1 MELPISGVY
10 KGSRREIII
19 KATPSLTIE
28 EVRKAVANALEL
40 NYKLL
45 QVKQGNFYF
54 GDEERIE
61 TILAMDK
68 GAFSFEVGNE
78 AIPVD
83 IQYGSK
89 ILCLTV
95 DALCSIGQLKARFTA
110 IVSTQGSVMST
121 AYALFNGV
129 VCNDSAT
136 VREVGITP
144 FSTLYV
150 CSDLYELVIA
160 LPDKSS
166 ITLYKHYYTTCY
178 SVIQEIAQ
186 QCNANPD
193 MLSISMQL
201 PSGKSKSISAL
212 TDQIYKLFDS
222 SKVSI
227 TVSYTNLPSLARTIQ
242 DMEKQEGGDEPSNDE
257 DALVE
262 SVQAMEKEV
271 KTLQAGYEK
280 SRREHMARVG
290 GLLAEVN
297 ALSRELETVLGQID
311 ELEAIRR
318 EQAELAEEC
327 ARLEEGGVM
336 IPRVWAMVRA
346 VSRMEIT
353 VSGEKTRVKAEKVVE
368 KPAVVKPVVKPVE
381 KVVEKTVE
389 RPSEKP
395 VTKSV
400 EKPVI
405 KSVEKPEVKSV
416 NKPAVKSVNKPVEKA
431 VEKPAIKPVEKPVIK
446 PAVVSSVVKPVVTPA
461 AVEKPVAQ
469 PAVMRAVME
478 RLAMEN
484 PALKPVVSPVS
495 PVSPVKPL
503 VKPVEVKP
511 IEAKPLVKSVEAKPV
526 EVKPIEANPVV
537 KPVSPVKPVV
547 MKAVLETPLAK
558 KPAEKSTEPPQRQPS
573 AYSSSLP
580 APISPPPPP
589 PFKRASCPPPLPTSL
604 PYGHSPRPSLPPP
617 PTSRAPPAVRSLPV
631 SAEKEEENRRV
642 KSEEKP
648 RGELEGSDEP
658 LEEMHLMK
666 PSMMRQR
673 MDMMNKLN
681 GMQENQR
688 RGVMMP
694 RRETKEEAMP
704 NLYKSFAPPMRPRK
718 HAL

>member
-1 MELPISGVY
+1 
-10 KGSRREIII
+10 
-19 KATPSLTIE
+19 
-28 EVRKAVANALEL
+28 
-40 NYKLL
+40 
-45 QVKQGNFYF
+45 
-54 GDEERIE
+54 
-61 TILAMDK
+61 
-68 GAFSFEVGNE
+68 
-78 AIPVD
+78 
-83 IQYGSK
+83 
-89 ILCLTV
+89 
-95 DALCSIGQLKARFTA
+95 
-110 IVSTQGSVMST
+110 
-121 AYALFNGV
+121 
-129 VCNDSAT
+129 
-136 VREVGITP
+136 
-144 FSTLYV
+144 
-150 CSDLYELVIA
+150 
-160 LPDKSS
+160 
-166 ITLYKHYYTTCY
+166 
-178 SVIQEIAQ
+178 
-186 QCNANPD
+186 
-193 MLSISMQL
+193 
-201 PSGKSKSISAL
+201 
-212 TDQIYKLFDS
+212 
-222 SKVSI
+222 
-227 TVSYTNLPSLARTIQ
+227 
-242 DMEKQEGGDEPSNDE
+242 MEKQEGGDERSNDE
-257 DALVE
+257 DALAE

-290 GLLAEVN
+290 GLLVEVN

-336 IPRVWAMVRA
+336 IPRVWAMARA

-353 VSGEKTRVKAEKVVE
+353 VSGEKPEAKSV
-368 KPAVVKPVVKPVE
+368 
-381 KVVEKTVE
+381 
-389 RPSEKP
+389 EKP
-395 VTKSV
+395 VTESV

-405 KSVEKPEVKSV
+405 KSVEKPVTES
-416 NKPAVKSVNKPVEKA
+416 
-431 VEKPAIKPVEKPVIK
+431 VEKPVMKPVEKPVIK
-446 PAVVSSVVKPVVTPA
+446 PAVVPSAVKPVVTPV

-484 PALKPVVSPVS
+484 PVLKPVVS

-503 VKPVEVKP
+503 VKPVSPVKP
-511 IEAKPLVKSVEAKPV
+511 VEAKPVVKSVEAKPV

-547 MKAVLETPLAK
+547 MKAVLDTPLTK

-604 PYGHSPRPSLPPP
+604 PHGHSPRPSLPPP
-617 PTSRAPPAVRSLPV
+617 PPASRAPPAVRSLPV
-631 SAEKEEENRRV
+631 SAEKEEESRRV

-648 RGELEGSDEP
+648 RDELEGNDEP

-681 GMQENQR
+681 GIQENQR

>member
-1 MELPISGVY
+1 
-10 KGSRREIII
+10 
-19 KATPSLTIE
+19 
-28 EVRKAVANALEL
+28 
-40 NYKLL
+40 
-45 QVKQGNFYF
+45 
-54 GDEERIE
+54 
-61 TILAMDK
+61 
-68 GAFSFEVGNE
+68 
-78 AIPVD
+78 
-83 IQYGSK
+83 
-89 ILCLTV
+89 
-95 DALCSIGQLKARFTA
+95 
-110 IVSTQGSVMST
+110 
-121 AYALFNGV
+121 
-129 VCNDSAT
+129 
-136 VREVGITP
+136 
-144 FSTLYV
+144 
-150 CSDLYELVIA
+150 
-160 LPDKSS
+160 
-166 ITLYKHYYTTCY
+166 
-178 SVIQEIAQ
+178 
-186 QCNANPD
+186 
-193 MLSISMQL
+193 
-201 PSGKSKSISAL
+201 
-212 TDQIYKLFDS
+212 
-222 SKVSI
+222 
-227 TVSYTNLPSLARTIQ
+227 
-242 DMEKQEGGDEPSNDE
+242 MEKQEGGDEPSNDE

-336 IPRVWAMVRA
+336 IPRVWAMARA

-353 VSGEKTRVKAEKVVE
+353 VSGEKTRAKSEKVVE

-405 KSVEKPEVKSV
+405 KSVEKP
-416 NKPAVKSVNKPVEKA
+416 AVKSVNKPVEKA
-431 VEKPAIKPVEKPVIK
+431 EEKPVMKPVEKPVIK
-446 PAVVSSVVKPVVTPA
+446 PAVVPSVVKPV
-461 AVEKPVAQ
+461 
-469 PAVMRAVME
+469 VMRAVME

-484 PALKPVVSPVS
+484 PALKP
-495 PVSPVKPL
+495 L
-503 VKPVEVKP
+503 VKPVSP
-511 IEAKPLVKSVEAKPV
+511 
-526 EVKPIEANPVV
+526 VKPIEANPVV

-617 PTSRAPPAVRSLPV
+617 PPASRAPPAVRSLPV
-631 SAEKEEENRRV
+631 SAEKEEESRRV

-648 RGELEGSDEP
+648 RDELEGNDEP

-681 GMQENQR
+681 GIQENQR
-688 RGVMMP
+688 RGVIMP

>member
-1 MELPISGVY
+1 
-10 KGSRREIII
+10 
-19 KATPSLTIE
+19 
-28 EVRKAVANALEL
+28 
-40 NYKLL
+40 
-45 QVKQGNFYF
+45 
-54 GDEERIE
+54 
-61 TILAMDK
+61 
-68 GAFSFEVGNE
+68 
-78 AIPVD
+78 
-83 IQYGSK
+83 
-89 ILCLTV
+89 
-95 DALCSIGQLKARFTA
+95 
-110 IVSTQGSVMST
+110 
-121 AYALFNGV
+121 
-129 VCNDSAT
+129 
-136 VREVGITP
+136 
-144 FSTLYV
+144 
-150 CSDLYELVIA
+150 
-160 LPDKSS
+160 
-166 ITLYKHYYTTCY
+166 
-178 SVIQEIAQ
+178 
-186 QCNANPD
+186 
-193 MLSISMQL
+193 
-201 PSGKSKSISAL
+201 
-212 TDQIYKLFDS
+212 
-222 SKVSI
+222 
-227 TVSYTNLPSLARTIQ
+227 
-242 DMEKQEGGDEPSNDE
+242 MEKQEGGDERSNDE
-257 DALVE
+257 DALAE

-336 IPRVWAMVRA
+336 IPRVWTMARA

-353 VSGEKTRVKAEKVVE
+353 VSGEKTRAKSEKVVE

-400 EKPVI
+400 EKPA
-405 KSVEKPEVKSV
+405 VKSV

-431 VEKPAIKPVEKPVIK
+431 VEKPVMKPVEKPVIK
-446 PAVVSSVVKPVVTPA
+446 PAVVPSVVKPVVTPA

-503 VKPVEVKP
+503 VKPVSPVKP

-617 PTSRAPPAVRSLPV
+617 PPASRAPPAVRSLPV
-631 SAEKEEENRRV
+631 SAEKEEESRRV

-648 RGELEGSDEP
+648 RDELEGNDEP

-681 GMQENQR
+681 GIQENQR

>member
-1 MELPISGVY
+1 
-10 KGSRREIII
+10 
-19 KATPSLTIE
+19 
-28 EVRKAVANALEL
+28 
-40 NYKLL
+40 
-45 QVKQGNFYF
+45 
-54 GDEERIE
+54 
-61 TILAMDK
+61 
-68 GAFSFEVGNE
+68 
-78 AIPVD
+78 
-83 IQYGSK
+83 
-89 ILCLTV
+89 
-95 DALCSIGQLKARFTA
+95 
-110 IVSTQGSVMST
+110 
-121 AYALFNGV
+121 
-129 VCNDSAT
+129 
-136 VREVGITP
+136 
-144 FSTLYV
+144 
-150 CSDLYELVIA
+150 
-160 LPDKSS
+160 
-166 ITLYKHYYTTCY
+166 
-178 SVIQEIAQ
+178 
-186 QCNANPD
+186 
-193 MLSISMQL
+193 
-201 PSGKSKSISAL
+201 
-212 TDQIYKLFDS
+212 
-222 SKVSI
+222 
-227 TVSYTNLPSLARTIQ
+227 
-242 DMEKQEGGDEPSNDE
+242 MEKQEGGDERSNDE
-257 DALVE
+257 DALAE

-353 VSGEKTRVKAEKVVE
+353 VSGEKPAAKSVEKPVTESVEKPVIKLVE
-368 KPAVVKPVVKPVE
+368 KPAVKSV
-381 KVVEKTVE
+381 
-389 RPSEKP
+389 EKP
-395 VTKSV
+395 VTESVEKPAIKSV

-405 KSVEKPEVKSV
+405 KSVEKPAVKSV
-416 NKPAVKSVNKPVEKA
+416 EKPVTESVEKPAIKSVEKPVEKPAVKSVNKPVEKA

-446 PAVVSSVVKPVVTPA
+446 PAVVPSAVKPVVTPV

-478 RLAMEN
+478 GLAMEN

-495 PVSPVKPL
+495 PVKPL
-503 VKPVEVKP
+503 VKPVSPVKP
-511 IEAKPLVKSVEAKPV
+511 IEAKPVVKPIEAKHVVKSVEAKPV

-547 MKAVLETPLAK
+547 MKAVLETPLAE
-558 KPAEKSTEPPQRQPS
+558 KPTAKSTEPPQRQPS

-617 PTSRAPPAVRSLPV
+617 PPASRAPPAIRSLPV
-631 SAEKEEENRRV
+631 SAEKEEESRRV

-648 RGELEGSDEP
+648 RGELEGNDEP

>member
-1 MELPISGVY
+1 
-10 KGSRREIII
+10 
-19 KATPSLTIE
+19 
-28 EVRKAVANALEL
+28 
-40 NYKLL
+40 
-45 QVKQGNFYF
+45 
-54 GDEERIE
+54 
-61 TILAMDK
+61 
-68 GAFSFEVGNE
+68 
-78 AIPVD
+78 
-83 IQYGSK
+83 
-89 ILCLTV
+89 
-95 DALCSIGQLKARFTA
+95 
-110 IVSTQGSVMST
+110 
-121 AYALFNGV
+121 
-129 VCNDSAT
+129 
-136 VREVGITP
+136 
-144 FSTLYV
+144 
-150 CSDLYELVIA
+150 
-160 LPDKSS
+160 
-166 ITLYKHYYTTCY
+166 
-178 SVIQEIAQ
+178 
-186 QCNANPD
+186 
-193 MLSISMQL
+193 
-201 PSGKSKSISAL
+201 
-212 TDQIYKLFDS
+212 
-222 SKVSI
+222 
-227 TVSYTNLPSLARTIQ
+227 
-242 DMEKQEGGDEPSNDE
+242 MEKQEGGDERSNDE
-257 DALVE
+257 DALAE

-336 IPRVWAMVRA
+336 IPRVWTMARA

-353 VSGEKTRVKAEKVVE
+353 VSGEKTRAKSEKVVE

-400 EKPVI
+400 EKPA
-405 KSVEKPEVKSV
+405 VKSV

-431 VEKPAIKPVEKPVIK
+431 EEKPVMKPVEKPVIK
-446 PAVVSSVVKPVVTPA
+446 PAVVPSVVKPV
-461 AVEKPVAQ
+461 
-469 PAVMRAVME
+469 VMRAVME

-484 PALKPVVSPVS
+484 PALKPLVK
-495 PVSPVKPL
+495 PVSPVKP
-503 VKPVEVKP
+503 
-511 IEAKPLVKSVEAKPV
+511 IEAKLLVKSVEAKPV

-617 PTSRAPPAVRSLPV
+617 PPASRAPPAVRSLPV
-631 SAEKEEENRRV
+631 SAEKEEESRRV

-648 RGELEGSDEP
+648 RDELEGNDEP

-681 GMQENQR
+681 GIQENQR
-688 RGVMMP
+688 RGVIMP

>member
-1 MELPISGVY
+1 
-10 KGSRREIII
+10 
-19 KATPSLTIE
+19 
-28 EVRKAVANALEL
+28 
-40 NYKLL
+40 
-45 QVKQGNFYF
+45 
-54 GDEERIE
+54 
-61 TILAMDK
+61 
-68 GAFSFEVGNE
+68 
-78 AIPVD
+78 
-83 IQYGSK
+83 
-89 ILCLTV
+89 
-95 DALCSIGQLKARFTA
+95 
-110 IVSTQGSVMST
+110 
-121 AYALFNGV
+121 
-129 VCNDSAT
+129 
-136 VREVGITP
+136 
-144 FSTLYV
+144 
-150 CSDLYELVIA
+150 
-160 LPDKSS
+160 
-166 ITLYKHYYTTCY
+166 
-178 SVIQEIAQ
+178 
-186 QCNANPD
+186 
-193 MLSISMQL
+193 
-201 PSGKSKSISAL
+201 
-212 TDQIYKLFDS
+212 
-222 SKVSI
+222 
-227 TVSYTNLPSLARTIQ
+227 
-242 DMEKQEGGDEPSNDE
+242 MEKQEGGDEPSNDE
-257 DALVE
+257 DALAE

-353 VSGEKTRVKAEKVVE
+353 VSGEKPAAKSVEKPVE
-368 KPAVVKPVVKPVE
+368 KPAVVKPAVKPVE
-381 KVVEKTVE
+381 KVVE

-395 VTKSV
+395 MTKSV
-400 EKPVI
+400 EKPA
-405 KSVEKPEVKSV
+405 VKSV

-431 VEKPAIKPVEKPVIK
+431 VEKPVIK
-446 PAVVSSVVKPVVTPA
+446 PAVVPSVVKPVVTPA

-484 PALKPVVSPVS
+484 PALKP
-495 PVSPVKPL
+495 L
-503 VKPVEVKP
+503 VKPVSPVKP

-617 PTSRAPPAVRSLPV
+617 PPASRAPPAVRSLPV
-631 SAEKEEENRRV
+631 SAEKEEESRRV

-648 RGELEGSDEP
+648 RGELEGNDEP

-681 GMQENQR
+681 GIQENQR

>member
-1 MELPISGVY
+1 
-10 KGSRREIII
+10 
-19 KATPSLTIE
+19 
-28 EVRKAVANALEL
+28 
-40 NYKLL
+40 
-45 QVKQGNFYF
+45 
-54 GDEERIE
+54 
-61 TILAMDK
+61 
-68 GAFSFEVGNE
+68 
-78 AIPVD
+78 
-83 IQYGSK
+83 
-89 ILCLTV
+89 
-95 DALCSIGQLKARFTA
+95 
-110 IVSTQGSVMST
+110 
-121 AYALFNGV
+121 
-129 VCNDSAT
+129 
-136 VREVGITP
+136 
-144 FSTLYV
+144 
-150 CSDLYELVIA
+150 
-160 LPDKSS
+160 
-166 ITLYKHYYTTCY
+166 
-178 SVIQEIAQ
+178 
-186 QCNANPD
+186 
-193 MLSISMQL
+193 
-201 PSGKSKSISAL
+201 
-212 TDQIYKLFDS
+212 
-222 SKVSI
+222 
-227 TVSYTNLPSLARTIQ
+227 
-242 DMEKQEGGDEPSNDE
+242 MEKQEGGDERSNDE
-257 DALVE
+257 DALAE

-381 KVVEKTVE
+381 KVVEKVVE
-389 RPSEKP
+389 RPA
-395 VTKSV
+395 
-400 EKPVI
+400 
-405 KSVEKPEVKSV
+405 VKSV

-431 VEKPAIKPVEKPVIK
+431 VEKPVMKPVEKPVIK
-446 PAVVSSVVKPVVTPA
+446 PAVVPSAVKPVVTPA

-484 PALKPVVSPVS
+484 LALKPVVS

-503 VKPVEVKP
+503 VKP
-511 IEAKPLVKSVEAKPV
+511 IEAKPV

-558 KPAEKSTEPPQRQPS
+558 KPTEKSTEPPQRQPS

-580 APISPPPPP
+580 PPISPPPPP

-617 PTSRAPPAVRSLPV
+617 LPASRAPPAVRSLPV
-631 SAEKEEENRRV
+631 SVEKEEESRRV

-648 RGELEGSDEP
+648 RGELEGNDEP

>member
-1 MELPISGVY
+1 
-10 KGSRREIII
+10 
-19 KATPSLTIE
+19 
-28 EVRKAVANALEL
+28 
-40 NYKLL
+40 
-45 QVKQGNFYF
+45 
-54 GDEERIE
+54 
-61 TILAMDK
+61 
-68 GAFSFEVGNE
+68 
-78 AIPVD
+78 
-83 IQYGSK
+83 
-89 ILCLTV
+89 
-95 DALCSIGQLKARFTA
+95 
-110 IVSTQGSVMST
+110 
-121 AYALFNGV
+121 
-129 VCNDSAT
+129 
-136 VREVGITP
+136 
-144 FSTLYV
+144 
-150 CSDLYELVIA
+150 
-160 LPDKSS
+160 
-166 ITLYKHYYTTCY
+166 
-178 SVIQEIAQ
+178 
-186 QCNANPD
+186 
-193 MLSISMQL
+193 
-201 PSGKSKSISAL
+201 
-212 TDQIYKLFDS
+212 
-222 SKVSI
+222 
-227 TVSYTNLPSLARTIQ
+227 
-242 DMEKQEGGDEPSNDE
+242 MEKQEGGDERSNDE
-257 DALVE
+257 DALAE

-336 IPRVWAMVRA
+336 IPRVWAMARA

-353 VSGEKTRVKAEKVVE
+353 VSGEKPEAKSV
-368 KPAVVKPVVKPVE
+368 
-381 KVVEKTVE
+381 
-389 RPSEKP
+389 EKP
-395 VTKSV
+395 VTESV

-405 KSVEKPEVKSV
+405 KSVEKPVTES
-416 NKPAVKSVNKPVEKA
+416 
-431 VEKPAIKPVEKPVIK
+431 VEKPVMKPVEKPVIK
-446 PAVVSSVVKPVVTPA
+446 PAVVSSFVK
-461 AVEKPVAQ
+461 

-484 PALKPVVSPVS
+484 PALKPLVS

-503 VKPVEVKP
+503 VKPVSPVKP

-604 PYGHSPRPSLPPP
+604 PHGHSPRPSLPPP
-617 PTSRAPPAVRSLPV
+617 PPASRAPPAVRSLPV
-631 SAEKEEENRRV
+631 SAEKEEESRRV

-648 RGELEGSDEP
+648 RDELEGNDEP

-681 GMQENQR
+681 GIQENQR

>member
-1 MELPISGVY
+1 
-10 KGSRREIII
+10 
-19 KATPSLTIE
+19 
-28 EVRKAVANALEL
+28 
-40 NYKLL
+40 
-45 QVKQGNFYF
+45 
-54 GDEERIE
+54 
-61 TILAMDK
+61 
-68 GAFSFEVGNE
+68 
-78 AIPVD
+78 
-83 IQYGSK
+83 
-89 ILCLTV
+89 
-95 DALCSIGQLKARFTA
+95 
-110 IVSTQGSVMST
+110 
-121 AYALFNGV
+121 
-129 VCNDSAT
+129 
-136 VREVGITP
+136 
-144 FSTLYV
+144 
-150 CSDLYELVIA
+150 
-160 LPDKSS
+160 
-166 ITLYKHYYTTCY
+166 
-178 SVIQEIAQ
+178 
-186 QCNANPD
+186 
-193 MLSISMQL
+193 
-201 PSGKSKSISAL
+201 
-212 TDQIYKLFDS
+212 
-222 SKVSI
+222 
-227 TVSYTNLPSLARTIQ
+227 
-242 DMEKQEGGDEPSNDE
+242 MEKQEGGDERSNDE
-257 DALVE
+257 DALAE

-353 VSGEKTRVKAEKVVE
+353 VSGEKTRVKSEKVVE

-400 EKPVI
+400 EKPAV
-405 KSVEKPEVKSV
+405 KSVE
-416 NKPAVKSVNKPVEKA
+416 KPAVKSVNKPVEKA
-431 VEKPAIKPVEKPVIK
+431 VEKPVMKPVEKPVMKPVEKPVIK
-446 PAVVSSVVKPVVTPA
+446 PAVVEKPAAVKPVVTPA

-484 PALKPVVSPVS
+484 PALKPVMSPVS
-495 PVSPVKPL
+495 PVRPL
-503 VKPVEVKP
+503 VKRVSPVKP
-511 IEAKPLVKSVEAKPV
+511 IEAKHVVKSV
-526 EVKPIEANPVV
+526 EANPVV
-537 KPVSPVKPVV
+537 KRVSPVKPVV

-604 PYGHSPRPSLPPP
+604 PHGHSPRPSLPPP
-617 PTSRAPPAVRSLPV
+617 PPASRAPPAVRSLPV
-631 SAEKEEENRRV
+631 SMEKEEESRRM

-648 RGELEGSDEP
+648 RDELEGNDEP

>member
-1 MELPISGVY
+1 
-10 KGSRREIII
+10 
-19 KATPSLTIE
+19 
-28 EVRKAVANALEL
+28 
-40 NYKLL
+40 
-45 QVKQGNFYF
+45 
-54 GDEERIE
+54 
-61 TILAMDK
+61 
-68 GAFSFEVGNE
+68 
-78 AIPVD
+78 
-83 IQYGSK
+83 
-89 ILCLTV
+89 
-95 DALCSIGQLKARFTA
+95 
-110 IVSTQGSVMST
+110 
-121 AYALFNGV
+121 
-129 VCNDSAT
+129 
-136 VREVGITP
+136 
-144 FSTLYV
+144 
-150 CSDLYELVIA
+150 
-160 LPDKSS
+160 
-166 ITLYKHYYTTCY
+166 
-178 SVIQEIAQ
+178 
-186 QCNANPD
+186 
-193 MLSISMQL
+193 
-201 PSGKSKSISAL
+201 
-212 TDQIYKLFDS
+212 
-222 SKVSI
+222 
-227 TVSYTNLPSLARTIQ
+227 
-242 DMEKQEGGDEPSNDE
+242 MEKQEGGDERSNDE
-257 DALVE
+257 DALAE

-336 IPRVWAMVRA
+336 IPRVWTMARA

-353 VSGEKTRVKAEKVVE
+353 VSGEKPEAKSV
-368 KPAVVKPVVKPVE
+368 
-381 KVVEKTVE
+381 
-389 RPSEKP
+389 EKP
-395 VTKSV
+395 VTESV

-405 KSVEKPEVKSV
+405 KSVEKPVTES
-416 NKPAVKSVNKPVEKA
+416 
-431 VEKPAIKPVEKPVIK
+431 VEKPVMKPVEKPVIK
-446 PAVVSSVVKPVVTPA
+446 PAVVSSFVK
-461 AVEKPVAQ
+461 

-484 PALKPVVSPVS
+484 PALKPLVS

-503 VKPVEVKP
+503 VKPVSP
-511 IEAKPLVKSVEAKPV
+511 
-526 EVKPIEANPVV
+526 VKPIEANPVV

-558 KPAEKSTEPPQRQPS
+558 KPAEKSTEPPQRQSS

-604 PYGHSPRPSLPPP
+604 PHGHSPRPSLPPP
-617 PTSRAPPAVRSLPV
+617 PPASRAPPAVRSLPV
-631 SAEKEEENRRV
+631 SAEKEEESRRV

-648 RGELEGSDEP
+648 RDELEGNDEP

-681 GMQENQR
+681 GIQENQR
-688 RGVMMP
+688 RGVIMP

>member
-1 MELPISGVY
+1 
-10 KGSRREIII
+10 
-19 KATPSLTIE
+19 
-28 EVRKAVANALEL
+28 
-40 NYKLL
+40 
-45 QVKQGNFYF
+45 
-54 GDEERIE
+54 
-61 TILAMDK
+61 
-68 GAFSFEVGNE
+68 
-78 AIPVD
+78 
-83 IQYGSK
+83 
-89 ILCLTV
+89 
-95 DALCSIGQLKARFTA
+95 
-110 IVSTQGSVMST
+110 
-121 AYALFNGV
+121 
-129 VCNDSAT
+129 
-136 VREVGITP
+136 
-144 FSTLYV
+144 
-150 CSDLYELVIA
+150 
-160 LPDKSS
+160 
-166 ITLYKHYYTTCY
+166 
-178 SVIQEIAQ
+178 
-186 QCNANPD
+186 
-193 MLSISMQL
+193 
-201 PSGKSKSISAL
+201 
-212 TDQIYKLFDS
+212 
-222 SKVSI
+222 
-227 TVSYTNLPSLARTIQ
+227 
-242 DMEKQEGGDEPSNDE
+242 MEKQEGGDERSNDE
-257 DALVE
+257 DALAE

-336 IPRVWAMVRA
+336 IPRVWAMARA

-353 VSGEKTRVKAEKVVE
+353 VSGEKPEA
-368 KPAVVKPVVKPVE
+368 
-381 KVVEKTVE
+381 
-389 RPSEKP
+389 
-395 VTKSV
+395 KSV
-400 EKPVI
+400 EKPVTE
-405 KSVEKPEVKSV
+405 S
-416 NKPAVKSVNKPVEKA
+416 
-431 VEKPAIKPVEKPVIK
+431 VEKPVIK
-446 PAVVSSVVKPVVTPA
+446 PAVVSSFVK
-461 AVEKPVAQ
+461 

-484 PALKPVVSPVS
+484 PALKP
-495 PVSPVKPL
+495 L
-503 VKPVEVKP
+503 VKPVSPVKP

-558 KPAEKSTEPPQRQPS
+558 KPAEKSTEPPQRQSS

-604 PYGHSPRPSLPPP
+604 PHGHSPRPSLPPP
-617 PTSRAPPAVRSLPV
+617 PPASRAPPAVRSLPV
-631 SAEKEEENRRV
+631 SAEKEEESRRV

-648 RGELEGSDEP
+648 RDELEGNDEP

-681 GMQENQR
+681 GIQENQR
-688 RGVMMP
+688 RGVIMP

>member
-1 MELPISGVY
+1 
-10 KGSRREIII
+10 
-19 KATPSLTIE
+19 
-28 EVRKAVANALEL
+28 
-40 NYKLL
+40 
-45 QVKQGNFYF
+45 
-54 GDEERIE
+54 
-61 TILAMDK
+61 
-68 GAFSFEVGNE
+68 
-78 AIPVD
+78 
-83 IQYGSK
+83 
-89 ILCLTV
+89 
-95 DALCSIGQLKARFTA
+95 
-110 IVSTQGSVMST
+110 
-121 AYALFNGV
+121 
-129 VCNDSAT
+129 
-136 VREVGITP
+136 
-144 FSTLYV
+144 
-150 CSDLYELVIA
+150 
-160 LPDKSS
+160 
-166 ITLYKHYYTTCY
+166 
-178 SVIQEIAQ
+178 
-186 QCNANPD
+186 
-193 MLSISMQL
+193 
-201 PSGKSKSISAL
+201 
-212 TDQIYKLFDS
+212 
-222 SKVSI
+222 
-227 TVSYTNLPSLARTIQ
+227 
-242 DMEKQEGGDEPSNDE
+242 MEKQEGGDERSNDE
-257 DALVE
+257 DALAE

-336 IPRVWAMVRA
+336 IPRVWAMARA

-353 VSGEKTRVKAEKVVE
+353 VSGEKPEAKSV
-368 KPAVVKPVVKPVE
+368 
-381 KVVEKTVE
+381 
-389 RPSEKP
+389 EKP
-395 VTKSV
+395 VTESV

-405 KSVEKPEVKSV
+405 KSVEKPVTES
-416 NKPAVKSVNKPVEKA
+416 
-431 VEKPAIKPVEKPVIK
+431 VEKPVMKPVEKPVIK
-446 PAVVSSVVKPVVTPA
+446 PAVVSSFVK
-461 AVEKPVAQ
+461 

-484 PALKPVVSPVS
+484 PVLKPVVS

-503 VKPVEVKP
+503 VKPVSPVKP
-511 IEAKPLVKSVEAKPV
+511 VEAKPVVKSVEAKPV

-547 MKAVLETPLAK
+547 MKAVLDTPLTK

-580 APISPPPPP
+580 APISPPLPP

-617 PTSRAPPAVRSLPV
+617 PPASRAPPAVRSLPV
-631 SAEKEEENRRV
+631 SAEKEEESRRV

-648 RGELEGSDEP
+648 RDELEGNDEP

-681 GMQENQR
+681 GIQENQR

>member
-1 MELPISGVY
+1 
-10 KGSRREIII
+10 
-19 KATPSLTIE
+19 
-28 EVRKAVANALEL
+28 
-40 NYKLL
+40 
-45 QVKQGNFYF
+45 
-54 GDEERIE
+54 
-61 TILAMDK
+61 
-68 GAFSFEVGNE
+68 
-78 AIPVD
+78 
-83 IQYGSK
+83 
-89 ILCLTV
+89 
-95 DALCSIGQLKARFTA
+95 
-110 IVSTQGSVMST
+110 
-121 AYALFNGV
+121 
-129 VCNDSAT
+129 
-136 VREVGITP
+136 
-144 FSTLYV
+144 
-150 CSDLYELVIA
+150 
-160 LPDKSS
+160 
-166 ITLYKHYYTTCY
+166 
-178 SVIQEIAQ
+178 
-186 QCNANPD
+186 
-193 MLSISMQL
+193 
-201 PSGKSKSISAL
+201 
-212 TDQIYKLFDS
+212 
-222 SKVSI
+222 
-227 TVSYTNLPSLARTIQ
+227 
-242 DMEKQEGGDEPSNDE
+242 MEKQEGGDERSNDE
-257 DALVE
+257 DALAE

-336 IPRVWAMVRA
+336 IPRVWAMARA

-353 VSGEKTRVKAEKVVE
+353 VSGEKPEAKSV
-368 KPAVVKPVVKPVE
+368 
-381 KVVEKTVE
+381 
-389 RPSEKP
+389 EKP
-395 VTKSV
+395 VTESV

-405 KSVEKPEVKSV
+405 KSVEKPVTESVEKPVIKSV
-416 NKPAVKSVNKPVEKA
+416 EKPVEKA
-431 VEKPAIKPVEKPVIK
+431 VEKPVMKPVEKPVIK
-446 PAVVSSVVKPVVTPA
+446 PAVVSSVVK
-461 AVEKPVAQ
+461 

-484 PALKPVVSPVS
+484 PALKPLVS

-503 VKPVEVKP
+503 VKPVSPVKP

-547 MKAVLETPLAK
+547 MKAVLETPLTK
-558 KPAEKSTEPPQRQPS
+558 KPAEKSTEPPQRQFS

-617 PTSRAPPAVRSLPV
+617 PPASRAPPAVRSLPV
-631 SAEKEEENRRV
+631 SAEKEEESRRV

-648 RGELEGSDEP
+648 RGELEGNDEP

-681 GMQENQR
+681 GIQENQR

>member
-1 MELPISGVY
+1 
-10 KGSRREIII
+10 
-19 KATPSLTIE
+19 
-28 EVRKAVANALEL
+28 
-40 NYKLL
+40 
-45 QVKQGNFYF
+45 
-54 GDEERIE
+54 
-61 TILAMDK
+61 
-68 GAFSFEVGNE
+68 
-78 AIPVD
+78 
-83 IQYGSK
+83 
-89 ILCLTV
+89 
-95 DALCSIGQLKARFTA
+95 
-110 IVSTQGSVMST
+110 
-121 AYALFNGV
+121 
-129 VCNDSAT
+129 
-136 VREVGITP
+136 
-144 FSTLYV
+144 
-150 CSDLYELVIA
+150 
-160 LPDKSS
+160 
-166 ITLYKHYYTTCY
+166 
-178 SVIQEIAQ
+178 
-186 QCNANPD
+186 
-193 MLSISMQL
+193 
-201 PSGKSKSISAL
+201 
-212 TDQIYKLFDS
+212 
-222 SKVSI
+222 
-227 TVSYTNLPSLARTIQ
+227 
-242 DMEKQEGGDEPSNDE
+242 MEKQEGGDERSNDE
-257 DALVE
+257 DALAE

-381 KVVEKTVE
+381 KVVE

-400 EKPVI
+400 EKPA
-405 KSVEKPEVKSV
+405 VKSV

-431 VEKPAIKPVEKPVIK
+431 VEKPVMKPVEKPVIK
-446 PAVVSSVVKPVVTPA
+446 PAVVPSAVKPVVTPA

-503 VKPVEVKP
+503 VKPVSPVKP

-604 PYGHSPRPSLPPP
+604 PYGHSPRPSLPSPP
-617 PTSRAPPAVRSLPV
+617 PASRVPPAVRSLPV
-631 SAEKEEENRRV
+631 SAEKEEESRRV

-648 RGELEGSDEP
+648 RDELEGNDEP

-681 GMQENQR
+681 GIQENQR

>member
-1 MELPISGVY
+1 
-10 KGSRREIII
+10 
-19 KATPSLTIE
+19 
-28 EVRKAVANALEL
+28 
-40 NYKLL
+40 
-45 QVKQGNFYF
+45 
-54 GDEERIE
+54 
-61 TILAMDK
+61 
-68 GAFSFEVGNE
+68 
-78 AIPVD
+78 
-83 IQYGSK
+83 
-89 ILCLTV
+89 
-95 DALCSIGQLKARFTA
+95 
-110 IVSTQGSVMST
+110 
-121 AYALFNGV
+121 
-129 VCNDSAT
+129 
-136 VREVGITP
+136 
-144 FSTLYV
+144 
-150 CSDLYELVIA
+150 
-160 LPDKSS
+160 
-166 ITLYKHYYTTCY
+166 
-178 SVIQEIAQ
+178 
-186 QCNANPD
+186 
-193 MLSISMQL
+193 
-201 PSGKSKSISAL
+201 
-212 TDQIYKLFDS
+212 
-222 SKVSI
+222 
-227 TVSYTNLPSLARTIQ
+227 
-242 DMEKQEGGDEPSNDE
+242 MEKQEGGDERSNDE
-257 DALVE
+257 DALAE

-336 IPRVWAMVRA
+336 IPRVWAMARA

-353 VSGEKTRVKAEKVVE
+353 VSGEKPEA
-368 KPAVVKPVVKPVE
+368 
-381 KVVEKTVE
+381 
-389 RPSEKP
+389 
-395 VTKSV
+395 KSV
-400 EKPVI
+400 EKPVTE
-405 KSVEKPEVKSV
+405 SVEKPVM
-416 NKPAVKSVNKPVEKA
+416 
-431 VEKPAIKPVEKPVIK
+431 KPVEKPVIK
-446 PAVVSSVVKPVVTPA
+446 PAVVSSFVK
-461 AVEKPVAQ
+461 

-484 PALKPVVSPVS
+484 PALKPLVS

-503 VKPVEVKP
+503 VKPVSP
-511 IEAKPLVKSVEAKPV
+511 
-526 EVKPIEANPVV
+526 VKPIEANPVV

-604 PYGHSPRPSLPPP
+604 PHGHSPRPSLPPP
-617 PTSRAPPAVRSLPV
+617 PPASRAPPAVRSLPV
-631 SAEKEEENRRV
+631 SAEKEEESRRV

-648 RGELEGSDEP
+648 RDELEGNDEP

-681 GMQENQR
+681 GIQENQR
-688 RGVMMP
+688 RGVIMP

>member
-1 MELPISGVY
+1 
-10 KGSRREIII
+10 
-19 KATPSLTIE
+19 
-28 EVRKAVANALEL
+28 
-40 NYKLL
+40 
-45 QVKQGNFYF
+45 
-54 GDEERIE
+54 
-61 TILAMDK
+61 
-68 GAFSFEVGNE
+68 
-78 AIPVD
+78 
-83 IQYGSK
+83 
-89 ILCLTV
+89 
-95 DALCSIGQLKARFTA
+95 
-110 IVSTQGSVMST
+110 
-121 AYALFNGV
+121 
-129 VCNDSAT
+129 
-136 VREVGITP
+136 
-144 FSTLYV
+144 
-150 CSDLYELVIA
+150 
-160 LPDKSS
+160 
-166 ITLYKHYYTTCY
+166 
-178 SVIQEIAQ
+178 
-186 QCNANPD
+186 
-193 MLSISMQL
+193 
-201 PSGKSKSISAL
+201 
-212 TDQIYKLFDS
+212 
-222 SKVSI
+222 
-227 TVSYTNLPSLARTIQ
+227 
-242 DMEKQEGGDEPSNDE
+242 MEKQEGGDERSNDE
-257 DALVE
+257 DALAE

-336 IPRVWAMVRA
+336 IPRVWTMARA

-353 VSGEKTRVKAEKVVE
+353 VSGEKTRAKSEKVVE

-400 EKPVI
+400 EKPA
-405 KSVEKPEVKSV
+405 VKSV

-431 VEKPAIKPVEKPVIK
+431 VEKPVMKPVEKPVIK
-446 PAVVSSVVKPVVTPA
+446 PAVVPSVVKPVVTPA

-484 PALKPVVSPVS
+484 PALKPLVS

-503 VKPVEVKP
+503 VKPVSPVKP
-511 IEAKPLVKSVEAKPV
+511 IEAKLL
-526 EVKPIEANPVV
+526 VKPIEANPVV

-558 KPAEKSTEPPQRQPS
+558 KPTEKSTEPPQRQSS

-617 PTSRAPPAVRSLPV
+617 PPASRAPPAVRSLPV
-631 SAEKEEENRRV
+631 SAEKEEESRRV

-648 RGELEGSDEP
+648 RDELEGNDEP

-681 GMQENQR
+681 GIQENQR
-688 RGVMMP
+688 RGVIMP

>member
-1 MELPISGVY
+1 
-10 KGSRREIII
+10 
-19 KATPSLTIE
+19 
-28 EVRKAVANALEL
+28 
-40 NYKLL
+40 
-45 QVKQGNFYF
+45 
-54 GDEERIE
+54 
-61 TILAMDK
+61 
-68 GAFSFEVGNE
+68 
-78 AIPVD
+78 
-83 IQYGSK
+83 
-89 ILCLTV
+89 
-95 DALCSIGQLKARFTA
+95 
-110 IVSTQGSVMST
+110 
-121 AYALFNGV
+121 
-129 VCNDSAT
+129 
-136 VREVGITP
+136 
-144 FSTLYV
+144 
-150 CSDLYELVIA
+150 
-160 LPDKSS
+160 
-166 ITLYKHYYTTCY
+166 
-178 SVIQEIAQ
+178 
-186 QCNANPD
+186 
-193 MLSISMQL
+193 
-201 PSGKSKSISAL
+201 
-212 TDQIYKLFDS
+212 
-222 SKVSI
+222 
-227 TVSYTNLPSLARTIQ
+227 
-242 DMEKQEGGDEPSNDE
+242 MEKQEGGDERSNDE
-257 DALVE
+257 DALAE

-336 IPRVWAMVRA
+336 IPRVWAMARA

-353 VSGEKTRVKAEKVVE
+353 VSGEKPEA
-368 KPAVVKPVVKPVE
+368 
-381 KVVEKTVE
+381 
-389 RPSEKP
+389 
-395 VTKSV
+395 KSV
-400 EKPVI
+400 EKPVTE
-405 KSVEKPEVKSV
+405 SVEKPVM
-416 NKPAVKSVNKPVEKA
+416 
-431 VEKPAIKPVEKPVIK
+431 KPVEKPVIK
-446 PAVVSSVVKPVVTPA
+446 PAVVSSFVK
-461 AVEKPVAQ
+461 

-484 PALKPVVSPVS
+484 PALKPLVS

-503 VKPVEVKP
+503 VKPVSP
-511 IEAKPLVKSVEAKPV
+511 
-526 EVKPIEANPVV
+526 VKPIEANPVV

-558 KPAEKSTEPPQRQPS
+558 KPAEKSTEPPQRQSS

-604 PYGHSPRPSLPPP
+604 PHGHSPRPSLPPP
-617 PTSRAPPAVRSLPV
+617 PPASRAPPAVRSLPV
-631 SAEKEEENRRV
+631 SAEKEEESRRV

-648 RGELEGSDEP
+648 RDELEGNDEP

-681 GMQENQR
+681 GIQENQR
-688 RGVMMP
+688 RGVIMP